1 MLVVC
6 GLPARVL
13 LPDVDLW
20 QEIAGLFGL
29 IGGVQAVVLV
39 AATAGVILG
48 AVLWSV
54 GHTTG
59 LGGVAKAGKL
69 AVAGSLLVPVV
80 AMALPGWIGWII
92 GTLSGG

>member
-1 MLVVC
+1 MLVSV
-6 GLPARVL
+6 PARVL
-13 LPDVDLW
+13 LPDVGLW
-20 QEIAGLFGL
+20 EEITGLFAL

-48 AVLWSV
+48 AVLWAG
-54 GHTTG
+54 GHATG
-59 LGGVAKAGKL
+59 LGGVAKAGRL

-80 AMALPGWIGWII
+80 AMALPGWIGWVI